1 MTKTRSQQRR
11 AGRSSP
17 AGGRGGLFCLALCL
31 ALVALAP
38 AAAWAGIIFTPSIS
52 AGVGYDDNVRQQKA
66 RRGDGFVTTR
76 PAATLEAG
84 KPNNLLQ
91 VSASAQFDKYYR
103 LRQYDGFQNGDITAR
118 WRYLPSRIWAFE
130 VYNAF
135 SSSYDQEEIDETGGF
150 TRVRPASGRRDRNT
164 TGFRVTRLMGP
175 GGSQLTAGYSYSITR
190 NENPTLEDQATH
202 HADLGLTYR
211 LSPRYRASLFLTGD
225 QDDYERSSDVQRG
238 TAEAR
243 MAYLFNSH
251 DEVWAGGVVG
261 GSRSLSDSGSI
272 REGRDYTY
280 YSPRLG
286 FKKAFSPKWELEGY
300 GGVTYVEGE
309 KSANSASGE
318 YAPVGSLQLTYREK
332 LWLFRIS
339 TLASMDE
346 NQSLGQNTGL
356 VDRKQVSASLD
367 ARPAARWRLG
377 FGADWVRDD
386 YKQNQRAGISPTTLG
401 YAEYWRFYS
410 LASYQLTQHWSVKLD
425 YRYLT
430 RGSENDTDNLEQ
442 NRVVLSMDYELPF
455 RW

>member
-1 MTKTRSQQRR
+1 M
-11 AGRSSP
+11 
-17 AGGRGGLFCLALCL
+17 LA
-31 ALVALAP
+31 ALAP

-84 KPNNLLQ
+84 KPNNLFQ

-103 LRQYDGFQNGDITAR
+103 LHNYDGFQNGDITAR
-118 WRYLPSRIWAFE
+118 WRYLPTRIWAFE
-130 VYNAF
+130 AYNSF

-164 TGFRVTRLMGP
+164 TGARVTRLLGP
-175 GGSQLTAGYSYSITR
+175 GGSQLTAGYSYAITR
-190 NENPTLEDQATH
+190 NENPTLEDQASH

-211 LSPRYRASLFLTGD
+211 LSPRYRTSLFLTGD

-243 MAYLFNSH
+243 LAYLFNSH
-251 DEVWAGGVVG
+251 DEVWAGAVVG
-261 GSRSLSDSGSI
+261 GSRSLSDTGSI
-272 REGRDYTY
+272 QQGRDYTY

-318 YAPVGSLQLTYREK
+318 YAPVGNLQLTYREK
-332 LWLFRIS
+332 LWLFRVS

-367 ARPAARWRLG
+367 VRPAARWRLG

-410 LASYQLTQHWSVKLD
+410 LASYQFTQHWSVKLD

-430 RGSENDTDNLEQ
+430 RYSENDTDNLEQ